1 MNTDSDA
8 AQWRDLGLSD
18 DLLSLIE
25 QAGFK
30 SPTPI
35 QTKAIPLALEGDD
48 IVASAQ
54 TGSGKTACFCFP
66 MIEKMKG
73 RKGTYGLILSPTRE
87 IALQTQQTLEQFAT
101 PLGIRSVSLIGGV
114 NLRSD
119 EERLK
124 AGPHILVGTPGRI
137 CDHLE
142 RGNLWLEYIE
152 MLVLDEADRMLDMG
166 FAKELNRITSEISDS
181 RQTLLFSATIA
192 PEIERLAKR
201 ILHNPKRVQV
211 GRALSTNRNVD
222 QRVLLVNESQKLREL
237 MYLLEEER
245 ETVIVFNRTKD
256 NTFKLWRSSLDY
268 GMEDSTYISS
278 NKRQSDREKALEGFK
293 DGAFR
298 ILFATDVA
306 GRGIHVE
313 NVAHVIN
320 YDLPEEPEDYIH
332 RIGRTGRRGA
342 TGKATSFVTPREMGQ
357 LRRIERVL
365 GSPIPCEEAPGFRM
379 ESSSR
384 DRQSR
389 GGRSSGSRGRG
400 PSRGGR
406 SGSRSGGRSSGSGS
420 RSRSAGSRS
429 GSSGGRSGGSGSRS
443 GSSGGRSGGSGNR
456 SGSTGGRSR
465 GGSRSSGNRRGGRGR

>member
-25 QAGFK
+25 KAGFK

-35 QTKAIPLALEGDD
+35 QSKAIPLALKGDD

-66 MIEKMKG
+66 MIEKMMG

-124 AGPHILVGTPGRI
+124 SGPHILVGTPGRI

-211 GRALSTNRNVD
+211 GRALATNRNVD
-222 QRVLLVNESQKLREL
+222 QKVLLVNESQKLREL

-293 DGAFR
+293 DGVYR

-313 NVAHVIN
+313 NVGHVIN

-332 RIGRTGRRGA
+332 RIGRTGRQGA

-357 LRRIERVL
+357 LRRIEKVL
-365 GSPIPCEEAPGFRM
+365 GSTIPSEQAPGFRM

-384 DRQSR
+384 GRHGSGNRGRSR
-389 GGRSSGSRGRG
+389 GPARGRSSG
-400 PSRGGR
+400 
-406 SGSRSGGRSSGSGS
+406 
-420 RSRSAGSRS
+420 RSANSSRRTA
-429 GSSGGRSGGSGSRS
+429 SS
-443 GSSGGRSGGSGNR
+443 
-456 SGSTGGRSR
+456 GRSR
-465 GGSRSSGNRRGGRGR
+465 GGSGRSGSSRRGGRGR

>member
-35 QTKAIPLALEGDD
+35 QSKAIPLALKGEDL
-48 IVASAQ
+48 VASAQ

-222 QRVLLVNESQKLREL
+222 QKVLFVNESQKLREL

-313 NVAHVIN
+313 NVGHVIN

-365 GSPIPCEEAPGFRM
+365 GSPIPSEEAPGFRM

-384 DRQSR
+384 GPSR
-389 GGRSSGSRGRG
+389 GRRSSGPQRGGGRGSSRGRSSGRSSSSGR
-400 PSRGGR
+400 RGG
-406 SGSRSGGRSSGSGS
+406 S
-420 RSRSAGSRS
+420 SRS
-429 GSSGGRSGGSGSRS
+429 GSSGGRSRGGSG
-443 GSSGGRSGGSGNR
+443 
-456 SGSTGGRSR
+456 
-465 GGSRSSGNRRGGRGR
+465 GNRRGGR

>member
-1 MNTDSDA
+1 MIS
-8 AQWRDLGLSD
+8 
-18 DLLSLIE
+18 SLIE

-35 QTKAIPLALEGDD
+35 QSKAIPLALKGEDL
-48 IVASAQ
+48 VASAQ

-222 QRVLLVNESQKLREL
+222 QKVLFVNESQKLREL

-313 NVAHVIN
+313 NVGHVIN

-365 GSPIPCEEAPGFRM
+365 DPRFRLKKRRVFEWRAPLEARRAADGVPVPNGVADAGPLAAVPADAAAPVGAEAAPVVREVLADVHAEAPAETAAAAVKLVSLNEVVTELGTDRLGDFTLLKRK
-379 ESSSR
+379 SR
-384 DRQSR
+384 RFKLAHHLPFSKGAQI
-389 GGRSSGSRGRG
+389 
-400 PSRGGR
+400 PTLT
-406 SGSRSGGRSSGSGS
+406 
-420 RSRSAGSRS
+420 A
-429 GSSGGRSGGSGSRS
+429 
-443 GSSGGRSGGSGNR
+443 
-456 SGSTGGRSR
+456 
-465 GGSRSSGNRRGGRGR
+465 